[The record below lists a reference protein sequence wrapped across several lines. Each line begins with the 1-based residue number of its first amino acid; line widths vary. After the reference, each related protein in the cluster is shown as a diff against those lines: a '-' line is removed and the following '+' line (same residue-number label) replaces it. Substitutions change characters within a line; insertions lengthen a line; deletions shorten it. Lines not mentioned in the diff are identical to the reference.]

1 MAIYRGEIYFVSLD
15 PVRGREMGGGKTRP
29 VAVVSIND
37 LNRKDLVVVVV
48 PGTKQDGTK
57 RSAYLNVVEVPRTAQ
72 NGLKFDT
79 IFHCHQ
85 VRAID
90 KNRFSTPAI
99 GRLSNKD
106 LRSLEEAVR
115 YTLGLP

>member
-48 PGTKQDGTK
+48 PGTKQDGSK
-57 RSAYLNVVEVPRTAQ
+57 RSDYRNVIQVPRTPQ

-85 VRAID
+85 VRALD
-90 KNRFSTPAI
+90 RNRFTTPAI
-99 GRLSNKD
+99 GQLSTVH
-106 LRSLEEAVR
+106 LQSLENAIR
-115 YTLGLP
+115 YSLGLP

>member
-1 MAIYRGEIYFVSLD
+1 
-15 PVRGREMGGGKTRP
+15 MGGGKTRP

-48 PGTKQDGTK
+48 PGTKQDGSK
-57 RSAYLNVVEVPRTAQ
+57 RSDYQNVVQVTRTPQ
-72 NGLKFDT
+72 NGLRFDT

-90 KNRFSTPAI
+90 KGRFATPPI
-99 GRLSNKD
+99 GRLSTAHLQALD
-106 LRSLEEAVR
+106 QALRYS
-115 YTLGLP
+115 LGLP